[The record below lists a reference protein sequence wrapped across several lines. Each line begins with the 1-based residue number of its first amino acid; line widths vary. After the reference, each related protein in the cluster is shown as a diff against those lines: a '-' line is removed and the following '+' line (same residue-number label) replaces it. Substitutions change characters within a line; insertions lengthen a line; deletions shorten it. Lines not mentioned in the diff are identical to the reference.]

1 MKFKPVLDRVLLKRV
16 KEPDIVNGVALPERY
31 AESDKY
37 EVVALGDFVI
47 LGGKTIP
54 LYEIVREGDI
64 VLVSEYNIEAVEIDG
79 KKLFLTRLQDIK
91 GRERVES
98 RARAAS

>member
-1 MKFKPVLDRVLLKRV
+1 MKFKPVLDRILLRKV
-16 KEPDIVNGVALPERY
+16 EEKQDGLVVLPEKY

-54 LYEIVREGDI
+54 LYEIVGEGDI
-64 VLVSEYNIEAVEIDG
+64 VLVSEYNIEAVDIDG
-79 KKLFLTRLQDIK
+79 KKLFLTRVQDIK
-91 GRERVES
+91 GRERVAP